1 MPHRRHGLHFSVYDG
16 VCGMYA
22 TGYPRSTPEGVLID
36 APYEGNLLLKR
47 LALVGE
53 R

>member
-1 MPHRRHGLHFSVYDG
+1 MPHRRPGLHFSVHAG
-16 VCGMYA
+16 VCGMKA
-22 TGYPRSTPEGVLID
+22 TGHPRSTPEGVLID
-36 APYEGNLLLKR
+36 AQYQGNLFLKT

>member
-1 MPHRRHGLHFSVYDG
+1 MPHRRHGLHFSVYAG

-36 APYEGNLLLKR
+36 ARYQGNLFLKT